1 MHSLQTAQT
10 KTMARDWNWRPIALS
25 LASLF
30 GFKFAR
36 RQIALET
43 LNSIFVFMYVLGE
56 HVQYWYCSES
66 EKELRRYDRD
76 MQIYINTLYF

>member
-1 MHSLQTAQT
+1 
-10 KTMARDWNWRPIALS
+10 

-30 GFKFAR
+30 GFKFA

-76 MQIYINTLYF
+76 MQIYINTLYFYADFIQAPILEEVNVYNLAQ